1 LKLDKFKTVDEDG
14 SIFFENGSAGVQ
26 FYRASGSL
34 WAENGRAD
42 ADFPDER
49 RPWRVVDEPD
59 RDNAKNKRFV
69 LPDEERKR
77 LAQQAKNLFA
87 EAGLLSPEAHFSGV
101 VLDQV
106 AKLDAKG
113 REIERGV
120 GEASARFLYR
130 LETID
135 VAGPGAKTYAYFN
148 PGADAPKFVSA
159 YHAWRPVKDSR
170 GIRVTSVE
178 EILERT
184 VLHDPQIQFAD
195 KRGDRIELRKIDL
208 AYWALHPDAA
218 QSYVYPV
225 LLVEGVIFFHGAT
238 QRREAT
244 EFSRAYNAVSQK
256 ECAAAG
262 IYADYLVDRI
272 D

>member
-1 LKLDKFKTVDEDG
+1 MEKIAPSNPGIK
-14 SIFFENGSAGVQ
+14 
-26 FYRASGSL
+26 
-34 WAENGRAD
+34 
-42 ADFPDER
+42 
-49 RPWRVVDEPD
+49 
-59 RDNAKNKRFV
+59 
-69 LPDEERKR
+69 
-77 LAQQAKNLFA
+77 
-87 EAGLLSPEAHFSGV
+87 H
-101 VLDQV
+101 LDQV

-170 GIRVTSVE
+170 GVRVTSVD

-225 LLVEGVIFFHGAT
+225 LLVDGVIFSMAQRSGAKRLNFRAPT
-238 QRREAT
+238 TPSRRRSAPPRGSTRIISSTGSTEAA
-244 EFSRAYNAVSQK
+244 S
-256 ECAAAG
+256 
-262 IYADYLVDRI
+262 IPP
-272 D
+272 